1 MVLRTIR
8 ERRMRYYVYEGF
20 LYVKSIMCHWVQL
33 KVTAKG
39 LYVILKA
46 EADRSLSHSLLL
58 ILSSNSM
65 EGFRSLTCRSSQD
78 TDDQGVKGARWE

>member
-8 ERRMRYYVYEGF
+8 ERRMRYDVYEGF

-33 KVTAKG
+33 TAKG
-39 LYVILKA
+39 LYAILKA

-65 EGFRSLTCRSSQD
+65 KGFRSLTCRSSQD